1 MNVLS
6 NIRSASILSPN
17 RTRTLNR
24 ISKQEISPFK
34 LNENFVNEIRNDEE
48 NINSEIFQKKLGIRI
63 HQLQQKIYL
72 KQIWLKI
79 IKKEI
84 KLFI

>member
-1 MNVLS
+1 MLS

>member
-6 NIRSASILSPN
+6 NIRSASILLPN

-48 NINSEIFQKKLGIRI
+48 NINSEIFQKVLGIRI

-72 KQIWLKI
+72 NQIWLKI
-79 IKKEI
+79 NK
-84 KLFI
+84 

>member
-79 IKKEI
+79 IK
-84 KLFI
+84 